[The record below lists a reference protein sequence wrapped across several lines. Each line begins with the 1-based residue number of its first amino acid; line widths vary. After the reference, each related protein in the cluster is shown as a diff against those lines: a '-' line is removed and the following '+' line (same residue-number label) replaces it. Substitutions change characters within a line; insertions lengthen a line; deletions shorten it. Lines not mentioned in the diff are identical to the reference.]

1 MEIAALLQGYQ
12 LCAATEGK
20 SLRSI
25 EIVTQ
30 SVRYFR
36 EFLLA
41 HGASTD
47 AAAIGPQEIR
57 AFIFYLQ
64 QKPRYSNHPLTPVQD
79 QLLSE
84 HSVNCYVRSVRVFFS
99 WLVSEEII
107 AAHPFERVKIP
118 KVPKKIMPTFS
129 ATQIQQLLDAM
140 DTATALGQRNYT
152 IILTL
157 LDTGLRVSELL
168 GLRLSD
174 LQLNEGV
181 LKVLGK
187 GNKERLV
194 PIGRQVQR
202 LLWHYISHCRP
213 VPAMPKGDFLFL
225 TDDGRPFRRRRLEA
239 IMRIGGLKV
248 GLSGIR
254 CSPHTLRHTAA
265 VSFLRNGGDVFAL
278 QRLLGH
284 SNLVMTRRYCQLADT
299 DVKKAHLT
307 ASPVDNLDLRA
318 KRKQP
323 GK

>member
-1 MEIAALLQGYQ
+1 MRGYQ

-20 SLRSI
+20 SLNSI
-25 EIVTQ
+25 AIVTQ

-41 HGASTD
+41 HGAGTD

-64 QKPRYSNHPLTPVQD
+64 QKPRFSNHPYTPAQD
-79 QLLSE
+79 QALSE

-107 AAHPFERVKIP
+107 PAHPFDRVKIP
-118 KVPKKIMPTFS
+118 KVPKKIMPTFT
-129 ATQIQQLLDAM
+129 APQIQQLLDAL
-140 DTATALGQRNYT
+140 DTANAQGQRNYT

-187 GNKERLV
+187 GNKERLI
-194 PIGRQVQR
+194 PIGKQVQR

-213 VPAMPKGDFLFL
+213 APAMPKGDFLFL
-225 TDDGRPFRRRRLEA
+225 TDDGRALTRRWLEE
-239 IMRIGGLKV
+239 IMRTKGRKV

-284 SNLVMTRRYCQLADT
+284 SNLEMTRRYCQLADT

-307 ASPVDNLDLRA
+307 ASPVDNLELRA
-318 KRKQP
+318 RRKQTA
-323 GK
+323 K